1 MPEISISDADLNSFY
16 AKLQNGQL
24 SSDQVK
30 LLDAILQIVRD
41 VTAKDEALK
50 HEFDGSFKQDE
61 AKLILS
67 YGNGDF
73 VIGPRMVGS
82 SLVRLRLIK

>member
-1 MPEISISDADLNSFY
+1 MPEIPISDADLNSFY
-16 AKLQNGQL
+16 ATLQDGQL

-61 AKLILS
+61 AELILS

>member
-16 AKLQNGQL
+16 AKLQDGRL
-24 SSDQVK
+24 SSDQLK
-30 LLDAILQIVRD
+30 LLDAILQIAWD
-41 VTAKDEALK
+41 VTAKEEVLKDGFEGSFTPDEA
-50 HEFDGSFKQDE
+50 E
-61 AKLILS
+61 LILS